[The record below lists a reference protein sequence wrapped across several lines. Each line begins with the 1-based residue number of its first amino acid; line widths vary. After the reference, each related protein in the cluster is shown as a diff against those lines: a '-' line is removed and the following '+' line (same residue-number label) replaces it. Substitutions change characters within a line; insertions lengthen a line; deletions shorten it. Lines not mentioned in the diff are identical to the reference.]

1 MKKTVKYIITVAVII
16 AAAFLYAHVGKKVPV
31 YDKTVDS
38 SFYGNMGELTAGLT
52 VQQEFICE
60 KPVLSGVSI
69 MCATYGNALTST
81 YQYQILDG
89 KTKEVLR
96 SGTLDASQVK
106 NGRYYTIKFDEL
118 RKCKGREFIFT
129 LAAENAGPGNA
140 LTVYNVP
147 KGDEKAAL
155 SLNEDEFPSNTLAL
169 RTVSDMFD
177 VETFASVMF
186 CLAYLYVFIVIL
198 YKFFS

>member
-69 MCATYGNALTST
+69 MCATYGMPLLPPINIKSWT
-81 YQYQILDG
+81 G

-96 SGTLDASQVK
+96 SE
-106 NGRYYTIKFDEL
+106 RWMPL
-118 RKCKGREFIFT
+118 RLRMGDIT
-129 LAAENAGPGNA
+129 PLNLTSSGNA
-140 LTVYNVP
+140 
-147 KGDEKAAL
+147 KAG
-155 SLNEDEFPSNTLAL
+155 SLFLHLLQKMQDLGMP
-169 RTVSDMFD
+169 
-177 VETFASVMF
+177 
-186 CLAYLYVFIVIL
+186 
-198 YKFFS
+198 